1 MASVPPGT
9 SSWLIRAECG
19 RGVQTGMTSSE
30 GVFLA
35 PAPILSESRTASP
48 LLSGED
54 GHGPQLGWDKLIYVL
69 KKVFAMT
76 P

>member
-9 SSWLIRAECG
+9 SSWLIRVECG

-30 GVFLA
+30 GYSWLLLQSCRNVVRR
-35 PAPILSESRTASP
+35 PR
-48 LLSGED
+48 LSGED
-54 GHGPQLGWDKLIYVL
+54 GHRPQLAWDKLIYVL